1 MTQPDLLLL
10 NDGDLSYVKI
20 RFDERSLST
29 VRESVHTLDDSLA
42 RALCWGALWDM
53 TREAQVRAEDFVS
66 IVLRGLASET
76 DETAVKMLP
85 LYVQV
90 TLDQFT
96 HPSRVDALRSTWEQ
110 GLRALIDQAEP
121 GSDHQ
126 LTFVRSFAG
135 TTGKRIPPSSYGGA
149 ARSDE
154 ALAFLEG
161 LLDGSVTVEGLE
173 VANDL
178 RWSVLTSL
186 AARGRVDRERVL
198 AELGH
203 DTTISGQER
212 AAAALAVI
220 PTVESKEAAWQEA
233 VVNDDVSNEL
243 QRSIA
248 YVFDVSGQQDDL
260 APYLEKYLATAET
273 IWEEKGTQLAS
284 TMLEYMFPRALTGPE
299 TLRRVEEWLASSPA
313 NPAAKRYVREVRDD
327 IVRAMTAQ
335 AADA

>member
-1 MTQPDLLLL
+1 M
-10 NDGDLSYVKI
+10 
-20 RFDERSLST
+20 RSST
-29 VRESVHTLDDSLA
+29 R
-42 RALCWGALWDM
+42 
-53 TREAQVRAEDFVS
+53 
-66 IVLRGLASET
+66 
-76 DETAVKMLP
+76 
-85 LYVQV
+85 
-90 TLDQFT
+90 
-96 HPSRVDALRSTWEQ
+96 PSPAATTSSPSCGRSP
-110 GLRALIDQAEP
+110 AP
-121 GSDHQ
+121 P
-126 LTFVRSFAG
+126 
-135 TTGKRIPPSSYGGA
+135 GKRIPPSSYGGA
-149 ARSDE
+149 ARSEE

-161 LLDGSVTVEGLE
+161 LLDDSVTVEGLE
-173 VANDL
+173 VADDL

-260 APYLEKYLATAET
+260 APYLEKYLAAAET

-299 TLRRVEEWLASSPA
+299 TLHRVEEWLASSPA

-327 IVRAMTAQ
+327 IVRAMAAQ